1 MEVLQQNNQYIIKI
15 PMDSVDASALEK
27 LLRELRLQELLAQRK
42 GTPEEADALARDV
55 TGAWWEQNKHR
66 FLNENPDR

>member
-1 MEVLQQNNQYIIKI
+1 MEVFQQNNQYIIKI

-42 GTPEEADALARDV
+42 GTNEESDALAFDV
-55 TGAWWEQNKHR
+55 TGVWWEQNKHR